1 MLWSVR
7 DRGEGHRASGL
18 WLAAGYA
25 GMTGFFVLEATS
37 RRGEGTS
44 SLDASGDDRGTTRMI
59 VGAYALA
66 TSLAPVLRRSGLL
79 PLPRGAAPAGLVLQ
93 AVGLGTRW
101 WSMRTLGSSYSRTL
115 RTETG
120 QSVVDTGPYRL
131 VRHPGYAGSLL
142 IWTGFALTSSSLPVV
157 ALVGALMG
165 TAYHRRMAAEEELLR
180 RELPHYDDYFAR
192 TKKLIP
198 FVW

>member
-1 MLWSVR
+1 VR
-7 DRGEGHRASGL
+7 DGGEGSRVSGL
-18 WLAAGYA
+18 WLVAGYA
-25 GMTGFFVLEATS
+25 GVTGFFVLEATT
-37 RRGEGTS
+37 RRGGGAS
-44 SLDASGDDRGTTRMI
+44 SLDASGDDRGTTGMI

-66 TSLAPVLRRSGLL
+66 SSLAPVLRHSALL
-79 PLPRGAAPAGLVLQ
+79 PLPRRAAPAGVVLQ
-93 AVGLGTRW
+93 AVGLGARLW
-101 WSMRTLGSSYSRTL
+101 AMRTLGRSYSRTL

-142 IWTGFALTSSSLPVV
+142 IWTGFALTSSSLLVV

-180 RELPHYDDYFAR
+180 RELPDYNDYCAR

-198 FVW
+198 YVW